1 MAVSS
6 KVRTTAGLSAVMA
19 LILVL
24 AFGNQAYHDW
34 AVKNAGGGVVG
45 IFLHALAWPTW
56 RFSTDASIRDL
67 IAADITAVLVVVFTY
82 MFVTLLELGA
92 GAGIRRTVGQ
102 IFAGWGGF
110 IFAGAFA
117 GLIGS
122 LIAHSSS
129 FVGALISA
137 EAGGAY
143 GLLIGWLV
151 GLITLAAAGSGSSA

>member
-1 MAVSS
+1 MAMSS

-24 AFGNQAYHDW
+24 AFGNQAYGDW
-34 AVKNAGGGVVG
+34 AAKHAGGGVVG
-45 IFLHALAWPTW
+45 VFLSALAWPQW
-56 RFSTDASIRDL
+56 RFSTDASIRSL

-92 GAGIRRTVGQ
+92 GEGIRRTVGQ

-122 LIAHSSS
+122 LIGNSSS
-129 FVGALISA
+129 FVAALHNA
-137 EAGGAY
+137 ELGGAY

-151 GLITLAAAGSGSSA
+151 GLITLAAA

>member
-1 MAVSS
+1 MAMSS
-6 KVRTTAGLSAVMA
+6 KLRTTAGLSAVMA

-34 AVKNAGGGVVG
+34 AVKHAGGGVVG
-45 IFLHALAWPTW
+45 VFLRELAWPSW
-56 RFSTDASIRDL
+56 RFSTSASIRDL

-82 MFVTLLELGA
+82 VFVRLLELNA
-92 GAGIRRTVGQ
+92 GEGSRRNVGQ

-122 LIAHSSS
+122 LISHSSN
-129 FVGALISA
+129 FVLALGAA
-137 EAGGAY
+137 VGGAGY
-143 GLLIGWLV
+143 GLLIGWIV
-151 GLITLAAAGSGSSA
+151 GLITLAAA